1 VTRVG
6 LTLISQERTWT
17 NMLYQDR
24 APAPGTASAVAYA
37 VPVGAAGQPQTAYAT
52 AVAPQQQAGIAMAT
66 AVPMQQQQ
74 QQGGY
79 PGQQPQVMM
88 QQQQGGYPG
97 QQPQVMMQQQGAV
110 LGAVPQESVGVC
122 RSCGRQ
128 FQRAPGAS
136 QFSDQWF
143 RCQQCAGIASADFC
157 CTIQ

>member
-1 VTRVG
+1 
-6 LTLISQERTWT
+6 
-17 NMLYQDR
+17 MLYQDR
-24 APAPGTASAVAYA
+24 EPAPGTTSAVAYA

-74 QQGGY
+74 
-79 PGQQPQVMM
+79 